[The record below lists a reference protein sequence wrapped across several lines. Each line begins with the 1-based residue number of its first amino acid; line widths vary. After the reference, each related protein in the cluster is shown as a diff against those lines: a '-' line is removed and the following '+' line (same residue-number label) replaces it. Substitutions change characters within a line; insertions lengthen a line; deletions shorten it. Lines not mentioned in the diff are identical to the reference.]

1 MAVSVEQFYAV
12 RAALSTRFRERAKT
26 GEANGWC
33 RRLLVLEDWPGARV
47 QLGSFDHNKTPSYTF
62 VHPEKGLRRAYP
74 REPIHIAAER
84 AILAALSNP
93 SVLIAALEQ
102 DEAQRRSAGSDQE
115 RDRLTQELE
124 RLREMLV
131 TLKLETAEADPE
143 DRLALS
149 VAQDRVKT
157 QIRTVQA
164 TLGQRGRSES
174 TARFSVILRPLL
186 PILEE
191 KAEQV
196 WTEANLTEK
205 AHLAEALLERIVV
218 RIVCPGRR
226 QPCAR
231 EIVTVDYARWYQQFL
246 QTNE

>member
-1 MAVSVEQFYAV
+1 MARKQRSPLGQRLKWASEQVGLTSDVLAEKLGVGASTV
-12 RAALSTRFRERAKT
+12 RGWWT
-26 GEANGWC
+26 GH
-33 RRLLVLEDWPGARV
+33 
-47 QLGSFDHNKTPSYTF
+47 S
-62 VHPEKGLRRAYP
+62 
-74 REPIHIAAER
+74 EP
-84 AILAALSNP
+84 P
-93 SVLIAALEQ
+93 V
-102 DEAQRRSAGSDQE
+102 
-115 RDRLTQELE
+115 
-124 RLREMLV
+124 EMLV